1 MHAVY
6 DEKLNIVLWDYK
18 VTTVQTLKITAY
30 LGNDHGSRHFLLNG
44 PKLQNTNC
52 TETFLLAAIL
62 RNQNQTSG
70 RLLANNNN
78 SEGFSNSS
86 PSVVSVSFHQS
97 CPGLDDVR
105 SIDNAKSS
113 SSFWTK
119 NLSFEMWQIFCLP
132 EPNAYYVM
140 SNRSFV
146 KTVCSFYFPS
156 NFSFRIQPH
165 SSPIEVTSKIW
176 TSFNYTI

>member
-52 TETFLLAAIL
+52 TETFLLAAIM

-105 SIDNAKSS
+105 SIENAKSS
-113 SSFWTK
+113 SPFWTK
-119 NLSFEMWQIFCLP
+119 NLSFEMWQIFVCHSLMRIIWRQTVP
-132 EPNAYYVM
+132 LWKP
-140 SNRSFV
+140 FV
-146 KTVCSFYFPS
+146 HFT
-156 NFSFRIQPH
+156 
-165 SSPIEVTSKIW
+165 SPPTFLLEYSHI
-176 TSFNYTI
+176 